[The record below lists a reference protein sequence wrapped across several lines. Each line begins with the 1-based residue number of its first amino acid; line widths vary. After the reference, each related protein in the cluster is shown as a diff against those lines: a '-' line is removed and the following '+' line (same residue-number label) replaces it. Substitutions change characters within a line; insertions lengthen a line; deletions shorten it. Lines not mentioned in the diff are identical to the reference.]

1 MLFNRNPLQR
11 RFKASFRPKMEKL
24 NDVCM
29 YYILYREV
37 NITTAEYDDFF
48 FFFLFWTIVIM
59 LMLERS
65 DWLIIDLREYS

>member
-24 NDVCM
+24 NDAYM

-37 NITTAEYDDFF
+37 NITTEEYDGIFF
-48 FFFLFWTIVIM
+48 FFFCILNYCYYANVRA
-59 LMLERS
+59 ERLA
-65 DWLIIDLREYS
+65 DYRLA